1 MQKLSILNKRVEH
14 LDTDASGVVHFSRY
28 PSLMETA
35 VLENLDNLKIGMH
48 ALESEQL
55 DLVVSEMKIKYLSS
69 AYFLDY
75 LLIDIQ
81 ISHIGTASFKI
92 TGEIYRQEQ
101 NGEKTLLSSAEMTY
115 VIVNKCSG
123 AVSRMP
129 SYMKNTLKECYV

>member
-75 LLIDIQ
+75 LFD
-81 ISHIGTASFKI
+81 
-92 TGEIYRQEQ
+92 
-101 NGEKTLLSSAEMTY
+101 
-115 VIVNKCSG
+115 
-123 AVSRMP
+123 
-129 SYMKNTLKECYV
+129 